1 MKKSSQIIF
10 CLLLGICSS
19 VLVAQPLPKDCPLTA
34 KTQAVEGGTIHYL
47 QGGAGQTVLLLHGL
61 FAQKEQWIEVGCLLT
76 KQGLMV
82 IAPDLPGYGAS
93 RLFAS
98 SVYRLEHQVEVLQRF
113 MQSLQ
118 INRFHIGGSS
128 MGGAIAALYAKR
140 NPNQVM
146 TLAFIGAPL
155 GIESW
160 SPQIEGALK
169 KGINPFIPQNEQQ
182 FDLEMRLLFAKPP
195 EIDTSIKQS
204 LIQSYVADQAHYQ
217 MVWSIVDQYTRIL
230 EPMRF
235 SHPTFAVW
243 GQHDGVFLVK
253 GATAL
258 QERMVRGKVRIDPNS
273 AHLLMLEDPQGLGQQ
288 YGSFIK
294 HSKNL
299 AIQ

>member
-1 MKKSSQIIF
+1 MKTIIHTLF
-10 CLLLGICSS
+10 CLLLGIGSS
-19 VLVAQPLPKDCPLTA
+19 ALVAQPLPKDCPLTA

-47 QGGAGQTVLLLHGL
+47 QGGAGETVLLLHGL

-93 RLFAS
+93 RPFPQSA
-98 SVYRLEHQVEVLQRF
+98 YQLERQVELLQRL

-128 MGGAIAALYAKR
+128 MGGAIAALYTKH

-169 KGINPFIPQNEQQ
+169 KGINPFIPQTSKE

-195 EIDTSIKQS
+195 QIDPAIKQS
-204 LIQSYVADQAHYQ
+204 LIQSYVVDRAHYQ
-217 MVWSIVDQYTRIL
+217 RVWSIVDQYTRVL

-235 SHPTFAVW
+235 SHPIFAVW

-258 QERMVRGKVRIDPNS
+258 QERMVKGKVRIDPNS

-288 YGSFIK
+288 YGLFIK
-294 HSKNL
+294 QSKNL